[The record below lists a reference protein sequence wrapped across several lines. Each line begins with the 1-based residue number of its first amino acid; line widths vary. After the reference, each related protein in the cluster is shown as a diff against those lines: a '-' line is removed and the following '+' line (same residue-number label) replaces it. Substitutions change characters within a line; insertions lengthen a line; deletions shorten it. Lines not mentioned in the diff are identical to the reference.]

1 MSKNKDYADKY
12 AEYAMEQMRRYGIPA
27 SVTLAQGIIES
38 SNGQSQLARNE
49 NNHFGI
55 KATQSWIAGGGKYGL
70 YTDDKPNE
78 KFCSYGSVSNSYEHH
93 SQFLKNNQRYAS
105 CFKLSP
111 DDYRGWAKG
120 LEKAGYAT
128 AGKYASNLVGII
140 EKNDLQKYDQQVMA
154 EMKAKGQT
162 FGAEQNHRTMN
173 SNIVDT
179 INSNNRK
186 SDDYAM
192 NGSRYSFPLKRDEFM
207 LVTSQFGLRTDPMD
221 SSKQQMHK
229 GIDIQTKQ
237 DDVLATEN
245 HGKVIAVN
253 QNAHTTGGKSVT
265 LEYQRE
271 NGAKCQIN
279 YLHLS
284 SIDVKVG
291 DDVKAGQKIG
301 VSGNTG
307 TRTTGEHLH
316 FGVKQ
321 IAADGTSRDID
332 PAAYLA
338 EIGQKGNIQL
348 QALSNGTDLLAKY
361 KEAVPGK
368 NPEIDTTL
376 SPEEWMKKLLSSEDS
391 GVGMSSG
398 DPIMELVT
406 TLFTSLMALAVQID
420 GKSEEEKM
428 QAATD
433 SAIKKQVDMSTLM
446 PSLKE
451 CTLSIQESGKALLQ
465 MNDGKNSYSHE
476 LSTVEM
482 NRLQSIL
489 GDSGLSDADKQQRI
503 TGMVNNALLTQ
514 QASRNYEQNA
524 GQQENQNLQIR

>member
-1 MSKNKDYADKY
+1 M
-12 AEYAMEQMRRYGIPA
+12 
-27 SVTLAQGIIES
+27 
-38 SNGQSQLARNE
+38 
-49 NNHFGI
+49 
-55 KATQSWIAGGGKYGL
+55 
-70 YTDDKPNE
+70 
-78 KFCSYGSVSNSYEHH
+78 
-93 SQFLKNNQRYAS
+93 
-105 CFKLSP
+105 
-111 DDYRGWAKG
+111 
-120 LEKAGYAT
+120 
-128 AGKYASNLVGII
+128 
-140 EKNDLQKYDQQVMA
+140 
-154 EMKAKGQT
+154 
-162 FGAEQNHRTMN
+162 
-173 SNIVDT
+173 
-179 INSNNRK
+179 
-186 SDDYAM
+186 
-192 NGSRYSFPLKRDEFM
+192 
-207 LVTSQFGLRTDPMD
+207 
-221 SSKQQMHK
+221 
-229 GIDIQTKQ
+229 
-237 DDVLATEN
+237 LATEN
-245 HGKVIAVN
+245 HGKVVVVN
-253 QNAHTTGGKSVT
+253 QNAHTASGKSVT

-271 NGAKCQIN
+271 NGDKCQIN

-301 VSGNTG
+301 ISGNTG

-321 IAADGTSRDID
+321 ITADGTSRDID

-361 KEAVPGK
+361 KEAAPGK
-368 NPEIDTTL
+368 NPQIDTTL

-433 SAIKKQVDMSTLM
+433 SAIKKQVDLSALM

-451 CTLSIQESGKALLQ
+451 CSLSIQENGKALLQ
-465 MNDGKNSYSHE
+465 MNDGKNSYNHE

-482 NRLQSIL
+482 NRLQSTL

-503 TGMVNNALLTQ
+503 AGMVNNVLLTQ

-524 GQQENQNLQIR
+524 GQKESQNMQIR